1 MHNLKSESGEMIKN
15 KRKVFTIA
23 VCDDE
28 EIYRE
33 QIKKECFGFFQ
44 NQWGTDMD
52 LPEIV
57 CFSSAMELTA
67 SRREFDLL
75 FLDIEM
81 PGQDGIRV
89 KDSFEQQKKKTRI
102 IFMTSHEERVLEAFG
117 ENVVSF
123 LVKPVDSARLW
134 KVLEKTI
141 PDIRG
146 QVLELEDGG
155 STFLIPIKQIRYIM
169 GEDKYT
175 RAVMEN
181 GNYFV
186 RRTMKFWEETLPQE
200 DFARIHKSYLV
211 NLEYFE
217 KNGDEVVLEKGK
229 KVKMSRK
236 NKVEIME
243 KYKDFLRRKA
253 GMI

>member
-1 MHNLKSESGEMIKN
+1 MEEEI
-15 KRKVFTIA
+15 RIA

-28 EIYRE
+28 ELYRE
-33 QIKKECFGFFQ
+33 HMKAECEAFFQ
-44 NQWGTDMD
+44 EDGKEQYMAGKPDIYM
-52 LPEIV
+52 
-57 CFSSAMELTA
+57 FSSGMELI
-67 SRREFDLL
+67 SSGINFDIL

-81 PGQDGIRV
+81 PEQDGICV
-89 KDSFEQQKKKTRI
+89 KEYFEKYSRQTRI
-102 IFMTSHEERVLEAFG
+102 IFMTSHEERVLDAFG
-117 ENVVSF
+117 KNVVSF
-123 LVKPVDSARLW
+123 LVKPVDT
-134 KVLEKTI
+134 EKLHQALSKTLF
-141 PDIRG
+141 DICG
-146 QVLELEDGG
+146 QVLEFEDSGN
-155 STFLIPIKQIRYIM
+155 TFLIPIKQIRYIM

-211 NLEYFE
+211 NLEFFE

-229 KVKMSRK
+229 TVKMSRK

-243 KYKDFLRRKA
+243 KYKAYLRRKA
-253 GMI
+253 GMM